1 MSKPDTGAAVDVENE
16 DPAKEDTEQPKPK
29 DQPKPKTEE
38 EKADEQVK
46 GAKGD
51 GPAPNSP
58 RWNEVYGKF
67 KATERKLEERE
78 KDFEAIREHNRAL
91 EARLNAVEHNKAD
104 RPQEPEPDPAVDP
117 DAYKKWHEMKRLTEK
132 QEWDKQRAI
141 DRHETQVE
149 MQKELHEDYLDMIK
163 VAERDMGND
172 PELKKK
178 IWGSPN
184 PPKEAYLYAKRR
196 TKEMEDKTEEETARE
211 KAKKQ
216 VETESSAGGGAG
228 SEEEPE
234 EKLSEAEARICRNL
248 FPDLKPEDARKKYIK
263 QKKAMGR

>member
-1 MSKPDTGAAVDVENE
+1 MSKPDTGAAVDVKNE
-16 DPAKEDTEQPKPK
+16 DPAETEKEQSKPAAEEKKAEAKPK
-29 DQPKPKTEE
+29 D
-38 EKADEQVK
+38 
-46 GAKGD
+46 
-51 GPAPNSP
+51 GPTPDTP
-58 RWNEVYGKF
+58 RWNEVYGKW

-78 KDFEAIREHNRAL
+78 KDFDAVREHNRTL
-91 EARLNAVEHNKAD
+91 EARLSAVEQHKAD

-117 DAYKKWHEMKRLTEK
+117 EAYKKWHEMARLKER

-163 VAERDMGND
+163 VAERDMIKD

-196 TKEMEDKTEEETARE
+196 AKEMQDQSEEEQSRE

-216 VETESSAGGGAG
+216 VDAESSGEAGAAT
-228 SEEEPE
+228 EDEPE
-234 EKLSEAEARICRNL
+234 EKLSEAETRVVRNL
-248 FPDLKPEDARKKYIK
+248 FPDLKPEEARKKYIK
-263 QKKAMGR
+263 QKKAMGRI

>member
-16 DPAKEDTEQPKPK
+16 DPAIEEKEPPKPK
-29 DQPKPKTEE
+29 AE
-38 EKADEQVK
+38 EKKPEESPK
-46 GAKGD
+46 EKEAKGD
-51 GPAPNSP
+51 GPAPGSP

-78 KDFEAIREHNRAL
+78 KDFEAMREHNQKL
-91 EARLNAVEHNKAD
+91 EARLNAVEKGKAD

-132 QEWDKQRAI
+132 QEWDKQRAL

-163 VAERDMGND
+163 VAEREMVKD

-178 IWGSPN
+178 IWGSQN
-184 PPKEAYLYAKRR
+184 PPKAAYQYGKTRA
-196 TKEMEDKTEEETARE
+196 KEMEEKTEEETARE

-216 VETESSAGGGAG
+216 TETESPGEGGAA

-234 EKLSEAEARICRNL
+234 EKLTEAEARVVRNL
-248 FPDLKPEDARKKYIK
+248 FPDLKPQEAKEKYLK